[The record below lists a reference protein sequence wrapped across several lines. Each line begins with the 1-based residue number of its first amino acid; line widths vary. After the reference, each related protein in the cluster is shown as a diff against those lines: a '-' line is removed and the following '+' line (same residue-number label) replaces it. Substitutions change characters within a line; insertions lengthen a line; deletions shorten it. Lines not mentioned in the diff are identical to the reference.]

1 MTAMGLADFISGLK
15 ELGYEVEDL
24 GRNRIAFRYEIPFGR
39 FKAKEIKLGFQ
50 VPPDFNLTPPSGPH
64 ISPHLL
70 PINTGA
76 PHHPERVHNSDFGQE
91 WQYWSRPFPEWAK
104 SARTVKEYMRYIRH
118 LFETQ

>member
-15 ELGYEVEDL
+15 ELGYQVEDL
-24 GRNRIAFRYEIPFGR
+24 GRNRIAFRYEIPCGR

-76 PHHPERVHNSDFGQE
+76 PRHPQRVHNSDFGQE